1 MDLTKLN
8 EKTILS
14 DEVFEEIFS
23 QKDEI
28 YKAKLLLSAQEVAE
42 RFHVK
47 GKFDQMVKAYK
58 RVDRETK
65 QKKKQEFSSMDNYT
79 NFDGPYENMYCGS
92 WIAGETGIYAQNMAT
107 VEQIACYH
115 PILPIERLK
124 NLETGEEQI
133 KLAFKRN
140 GRWEEII
147 VPKVMIT
154 SAGKIVALSGR
165 GVAVTSENAKLLVRY
180 LSDVENRNTGQIEVQ
195 YSSSKLG
202 WIKKEFLPYD
212 TEITFDGDSRFRQ
225 LFESIGEH
233 GNRDK
238 WYEHVKSLRKSGRM
252 EIKLMLAA
260 SFASVLLHQ
269 VGALPFFVD
278 LWGET
283 EGGKA
288 QPLDTNIITPNGIK
302 KMGEMK
308 VGDFVI
314 GCDGKP
320 HKVTGVYPQG
330 KKDVYEVS
338 FSDGTKTRCCK
349 EHLWTVSTITRRNH
363 NRGTIVMSLEE
374 IIKSRIKK
382 GKAYNFRIPVCN
394 PVEFESNQK
403 LPIDSYLLGTLIG
416 DGCLTMKEN
425 ERRGTYLYFSN
436 MESDV
441 LERVNLKLLER
452 DCELKRNTYTQC
464 QYIISGKGKID
475 LEKDLKSLGLN
486 GKSADR
492 FIPDCYKFS
501 SISERKE
508 LLAGLF
514 DTDGS
519 VEKFGKYEYCTKS
532 KQLANDI
539 QSLCRSLG
547 YRATLRTYERK
558 GYEYYITVLTDEE
571 IFKSDKHKEKADLH
585 KIKRNRA
592 VTRNEMSIVDV
603 KKVGYEECQCI
614 MVDSKEHTYL
624 CDDYIVTHNTVTL
637 MLAASVWANPAE
649 SAYIGDFKTTDV
661 ALEAKANMLNHLPM
675 ILDDTSKKNRRIEE
689 NFEGVVYDLCSGK
702 GKTRSN
708 RDIGIN
714 TENHWN
720 NCILTNGERPMTSYV
735 NQGGAINRIL
745 EIECGEKVYS
755 DPQLTADTLKQNYGF
770 SGKDFV
776 EVIKAMG
783 ADAVREIQKDFQQK
797 LFDDEKMQKQSI
809 SLSIIL
815 TADKIATD
823 TLFKDGQY
831 ISIDEA
837 KKVLIDRNELSD
849 NERCYRYIMDKVA
862 MNGMRFDADTNC
874 EKWGIIEN
882 GYAVFYNQ
890 SFDEL
895 CKSGG
900 FSKKS
905 FLSWAAKKKII
916 VQSGGKNTKSTR
928 INGNVVRC
936 VWLKIEEMPEFEID
950 EKGIIQ
956 IDEQME
962 LPFE

>member
-23 QKDEI
+23 QEDEI
-28 YKAKLLLSAQEVAE
+28 YKARLLLSAQEVAE

-65 QKKKQEFSSMDNYT
+65 QRKKQQQTAGMNNYT
-79 NFDGPYENMYCGS
+79 DFDGPYENMYCGS
-92 WIAGETGIYAQNMAT
+92 WIATETGIYAQNMAT

-147 VPKVMIT
+147 IPKTMIT
-154 SAGKIVALSGR
+154 SASKIVALSGR

-180 LSDVENRNTGQIEVQ
+180 LSDVENRNTSQIAVQ

-225 LFESIGEH
+225 LFENIGEH
-233 GNRDK
+233 GNRAK
-238 WYEHVKSLRKSGRM
+238 WYEHVKSLRQSGRM
-252 EIKLMLAA
+252 EIKLVLAA
-260 SFASVLLHQ
+260 SFASVLIHQ
-269 VGALPFFVD
+269 IGALPFFVD

-283 EGGKA
+283 EGGK
-288 QPLDTNIITPNGIK
+288 
-302 KMGEMK
+302 
-308 VGDFVI
+308 
-314 GCDGKP
+314 
-320 HKVTGVYPQG
+320 
-330 KKDVYEVS
+330 
-338 FSDGTKTRCCK
+338 
-349 EHLWTVSTITRRNH
+349 
-363 NRGTIVMSLEE
+363 
-374 IIKSRIKK
+374 
-382 GKAYNFRIPVCN
+382 
-394 PVEFESNQK
+394 
-403 LPIDSYLLGTLIG
+403 
-416 DGCLTMKEN
+416 
-425 ERRGTYLYFSN
+425 
-436 MESDV
+436 
-441 LERVNLKLLER
+441 
-452 DCELKRNTYTQC
+452 
-464 QYIISGKGKID
+464 
-475 LEKDLKSLGLN
+475 
-486 GKSADR
+486 
-492 FIPDCYKFS
+492 
-501 SISERKE
+501 
-508 LLAGLF
+508 
-514 DTDGS
+514 
-519 VEKFGKYEYCTKS
+519 
-532 KQLANDI
+532 
-539 QSLCRSLG
+539 
-547 YRATLRTYERK
+547 
-558 GYEYYITVLTDEE
+558 
-571 IFKSDKHKEKADLH
+571 
-585 KIKRNRA
+585 
-592 VTRNEMSIVDV
+592 
-603 KKVGYEECQCI
+603 
-614 MVDSKEHTYL
+614 
-624 CDDYIVTHNTVTL
+624 TVTL

-714 TENHWN
+714 TESHWN
-720 NCILTNGERPMTSYV
+720 NCILTNGERPLTSYV

-745 EIECGEKVYS
+745 EIECGEKVYE
-755 DPQLTADTLKQNYGF
+755 DPQQTADTLKQNYGF
-770 SGKDFV
+770 AGKDFV

-783 ADAVREIQKDFQQK
+783 ADAVREIQKDFQQQ

-823 TLFKDGQY
+823 ALFKDGQY

-916 VQSGGKNTKSTR
+916 VQSGGKNTKATR
-928 INGNVVRC
+928 IGGNVVRC
-936 VWLKIEEMPEFEID
+936 VWLKIEEAQEFETD
-950 EKGIIQ
+950 ENGFIHM
-956 IDEQME
+956 DEQMK
-962 LPFE
+962 LPFD

>member
-23 QKDEI
+23 QEDEI
-28 YKAKLLLSAQEVAE
+28 YKARLLLSAQEVAE

-58 RVDRETK
+58 KVDRETK
-65 QKKKQEFSSMDNYT
+65 QKKKQESAGTNNYT
-79 NFDGPYENMYCGS
+79 NFDGPYDDMYCGS
-92 WIAGETGIYAQNMAT
+92 WLAGENGVYAQNMSQ

-154 SAGKIVALSGR
+154 SASKIVALSGR

-180 LSDVENRNTGQIEVQ
+180 LSDVENRNTGQIAVQ

-238 WYEHVKSLRKSGRM
+238 WYEHVKELRKTGRM
-252 EIKLMLAA
+252 ETKLMLAA
-260 SFASVLLHQ
+260 SFASVLIHQ
-269 VGALPFFVD
+269 IGALPFFVD

-283 EGGKA
+283 EGGK
-288 QPLDTNIITPNGIK
+288 
-302 KMGEMK
+302 
-308 VGDFVI
+308 
-314 GCDGKP
+314 
-320 HKVTGVYPQG
+320 
-330 KKDVYEVS
+330 
-338 FSDGTKTRCCK
+338 
-349 EHLWTVSTITRRNH
+349 
-363 NRGTIVMSLEE
+363 
-374 IIKSRIKK
+374 
-382 GKAYNFRIPVCN
+382 
-394 PVEFESNQK
+394 
-403 LPIDSYLLGTLIG
+403 
-416 DGCLTMKEN
+416 
-425 ERRGTYLYFSN
+425 
-436 MESDV
+436 
-441 LERVNLKLLER
+441 
-452 DCELKRNTYTQC
+452 
-464 QYIISGKGKID
+464 
-475 LEKDLKSLGLN
+475 
-486 GKSADR
+486 
-492 FIPDCYKFS
+492 
-501 SISERKE
+501 
-508 LLAGLF
+508 
-514 DTDGS
+514 
-519 VEKFGKYEYCTKS
+519 
-532 KQLANDI
+532 
-539 QSLCRSLG
+539 
-547 YRATLRTYERK
+547 
-558 GYEYYITVLTDEE
+558 
-571 IFKSDKHKEKADLH
+571 
-585 KIKRNRA
+585 
-592 VTRNEMSIVDV
+592 
-603 KKVGYEECQCI
+603 
-614 MVDSKEHTYL
+614 
-624 CDDYIVTHNTVTL
+624 TVTL

-714 TENHWN
+714 AENHWN
-720 NCILTNGERPMTSYV
+720 NCILTNGERPLTSYV

-745 EIECGEKVYS
+745 EIECGEKVYA
-755 DPQLTADTLKQNYGF
+755 DPQQTADTLKQNYGF
-770 SGKDFV
+770 AGKDFV

-783 ADAVREIQKDFQQK
+783 ADAVREIPKDFQEQ

-862 MNGMRFDADTNC
+862 MNGMRFDDDTNC
-874 EKWGIIEN
+874 EKWGIIKD
-882 GYAVFYNQ
+882 GYAVFYTQ
-890 SFDEL
+890 SLDEL
-895 CKSGG
+895 CKIGG
-900 FSKKS
+900 FSKKA
-905 FLSWAAKKKII
+905 FLSWANKKNLL
-916 VQSGGKNTKSTR
+916 SHSNGANTKPTR
-928 INGNVVRC
+928 INGTVCKC
-936 VWLKIEEMPEFEID
+936 VWLKIEEVSEVETD
-950 EKGIIQ
+950 ENGWIKV
-956 IDEQME
+956 DEQMK
-962 LPFE
+962 LPFD

>member
-1 MDLTKLN
+1 MDLTKMN

-23 QKDEI
+23 QEDEI
-28 YKAKLLLSAQEVAE
+28 YKARLLLSAQEVAE

-65 QKKKQEFSSMDNYT
+65 QRKKQQQNASMNNYT
-79 NFDGPYENMYCGS
+79 DFEGPYENMYCGS

-147 VPKVMIT
+147 IPKTMIT
-154 SAGKIVALSGR
+154 SASKIVALSGR

-180 LSDVENRNTGQIEVQ
+180 LSDVENRNTSQIAVQ

-225 LFESIGEH
+225 LFENIGEH
-233 GNRDK
+233 GNRAK
-238 WYEHVKSLRKSGRM
+238 WYEHVKSLRQSDRM

-260 SFASVLLHQ
+260 SFASVLIHQ
-269 VGALPFFVD
+269 IGALPFFVD

-283 EGGKA
+283 EGGK
-288 QPLDTNIITPNGIK
+288 
-302 KMGEMK
+302 
-308 VGDFVI
+308 
-314 GCDGKP
+314 
-320 HKVTGVYPQG
+320 
-330 KKDVYEVS
+330 
-338 FSDGTKTRCCK
+338 
-349 EHLWTVSTITRRNH
+349 
-363 NRGTIVMSLEE
+363 
-374 IIKSRIKK
+374 
-382 GKAYNFRIPVCN
+382 
-394 PVEFESNQK
+394 
-403 LPIDSYLLGTLIG
+403 
-416 DGCLTMKEN
+416 
-425 ERRGTYLYFSN
+425 
-436 MESDV
+436 
-441 LERVNLKLLER
+441 
-452 DCELKRNTYTQC
+452 
-464 QYIISGKGKID
+464 
-475 LEKDLKSLGLN
+475 
-486 GKSADR
+486 
-492 FIPDCYKFS
+492 
-501 SISERKE
+501 
-508 LLAGLF
+508 
-514 DTDGS
+514 
-519 VEKFGKYEYCTKS
+519 
-532 KQLANDI
+532 
-539 QSLCRSLG
+539 
-547 YRATLRTYERK
+547 
-558 GYEYYITVLTDEE
+558 
-571 IFKSDKHKEKADLH
+571 
-585 KIKRNRA
+585 
-592 VTRNEMSIVDV
+592 
-603 KKVGYEECQCI
+603 
-614 MVDSKEHTYL
+614 
-624 CDDYIVTHNTVTL
+624 TVTL

-714 TENHWN
+714 TESHWN
-720 NCILTNGERPMTSYV
+720 NCILTNGERPLTSYV

-745 EIECGEKVYS
+745 EIECGEKVYD
-755 DPQLTADTLKQNYGF
+755 DPQQTADTLKQNYGF
-770 SGKDFV
+770 AGKDFV

-783 ADAVREIQKDFQQK
+783 ADEVREIQKDFQQQ

-849 NERCYRYIMDKVA
+849 NERCYRYILDKIS
-862 MNGMRFDADTNC
+862 MNGTRFDADTAC

-882 GYAVFYNQ
+882 GYAYFYTQ
-890 SFDEL
+890 AFDEL

-900 FSKKS
+900 FSKRS
-905 FLSWAAKKKII
+905 FQSWGVKKKIVETDSKGNPTKQKKI
-916 VQSGGKNTKSTR
+916 DGKN
-928 INGNVVRC
+928 NRC
-936 VWLKIEEMPEFEID
+936 VCLKLDDGISVDDNGFISVDEFNQE
-950 EKGIIQ
+950 
-956 IDEQME
+956 E
-962 LPFE
+962 LPFT

>member
-1 MDLTKLN
+1 MDLTKMN

-23 QKDEI
+23 QEDEI
-28 YKAKLLLSAQEVAE
+28 YKARLLLSAQEVAE

-65 QKKKQEFSSMDNYT
+65 QRKKQQQTAGMNNYT
-79 NFDGPYENMYCGS
+79 DFEGPYENMYCGS
-92 WIAGETGIYAQNMAT
+92 WIATETGIYAQNMAT

-115 PILPIERLK
+115 PILPIKRLK

-147 VPKVMIT
+147 ISKTMIT
-154 SAGKIVALSGR
+154 SASKIVALSGR

-180 LSDVENRNTGQIEVQ
+180 LSDVENRNTSQIAVQ

-225 LFESIGEH
+225 LFENIGEH
-233 GNRDK
+233 GNRAK
-238 WYEHVKSLRKSGRM
+238 WYEHVKSLRQSGRM

-260 SFASVLLHQ
+260 SFASVLINQ
-269 VGALPFFVD
+269 IGALPFFVD

-283 EGGKA
+283 EGGK
-288 QPLDTNIITPNGIK
+288 
-302 KMGEMK
+302 
-308 VGDFVI
+308 
-314 GCDGKP
+314 
-320 HKVTGVYPQG
+320 
-330 KKDVYEVS
+330 
-338 FSDGTKTRCCK
+338 
-349 EHLWTVSTITRRNH
+349 
-363 NRGTIVMSLEE
+363 
-374 IIKSRIKK
+374 
-382 GKAYNFRIPVCN
+382 
-394 PVEFESNQK
+394 
-403 LPIDSYLLGTLIG
+403 
-416 DGCLTMKEN
+416 
-425 ERRGTYLYFSN
+425 
-436 MESDV
+436 
-441 LERVNLKLLER
+441 
-452 DCELKRNTYTQC
+452 
-464 QYIISGKGKID
+464 
-475 LEKDLKSLGLN
+475 
-486 GKSADR
+486 
-492 FIPDCYKFS
+492 
-501 SISERKE
+501 
-508 LLAGLF
+508 
-514 DTDGS
+514 
-519 VEKFGKYEYCTKS
+519 
-532 KQLANDI
+532 
-539 QSLCRSLG
+539 
-547 YRATLRTYERK
+547 
-558 GYEYYITVLTDEE
+558 
-571 IFKSDKHKEKADLH
+571 
-585 KIKRNRA
+585 
-592 VTRNEMSIVDV
+592 
-603 KKVGYEECQCI
+603 
-614 MVDSKEHTYL
+614 
-624 CDDYIVTHNTVTL
+624 TVTL

-714 TENHWN
+714 TESHWN
-720 NCILTNGERPMTSYV
+720 NCILTNGERPLTSYV

-745 EIECGEKVYS
+745 EIECGEKVYA
-755 DPQLTADTLKQNYGF
+755 DPQQTADTLKQNYGF
-770 SGKDFV
+770 AGKDFV

-783 ADAVREIQKDFQQK
+783 ADQVREIQKDFQRQ

-823 TLFKDGQY
+823 MLFKDGQY

-849 NERCYRYIMDKVA
+849 NERCYRYILDKIS
-862 MNGMRFDADTNC
+862 MNGTRFDADTAC

-882 GYAVFYNQ
+882 GYAYFYTQ
-890 SFDEL
+890 AFDEL

-900 FSKKS
+900 FSKRS
-905 FLSWAAKKKII
+905 FQSWGVKKKV
-916 VQSGGKNTKSTR
+916 VQTDSKGNPTKQKKIDGKN
-928 INGNVVRC
+928 NRC
-936 VWLKIEEMPEFEID
+936 VCLKLDDGISVDDNGFISVDEFNQE
-950 EKGIIQ
+950 
-956 IDEQME
+956 E
-962 LPFE
+962 LPFT

>member
-23 QKDEI
+23 QEDEI
-28 YKAKLLLSAQEVAE
+28 YKARLLLSAQEVAE
-42 RFHVK
+42 RFRVK

-65 QKKKQEFSSMDNYT
+65 QRKKQQQIAGMNNYT
-79 NFDGPYENMYCGS
+79 DFEGPYENMYCGS
-92 WIAGETGIYAQNMAT
+92 WIAGETGIYSQNMAT
-107 VEQIACYH
+107 VDQIACYH

-147 VPKVMIT
+147 IPKTMIT
-154 SAGKIVALSGR
+154 SASKIVALSGR

-180 LSDVENRNTGQIEVQ
+180 LSDVENRNTSKIVVQ

-238 WYEHVKSLRKSGRM
+238 WYEHIKRLRQSGKM

-260 SFASVLLHQ
+260 SFASVLIHQ
-269 VGALPFFVD
+269 VGALPFFID

-283 EGGKA
+283 EGGK
-288 QPLDTNIITPNGIK
+288 
-302 KMGEMK
+302 
-308 VGDFVI
+308 
-314 GCDGKP
+314 
-320 HKVTGVYPQG
+320 
-330 KKDVYEVS
+330 
-338 FSDGTKTRCCK
+338 
-349 EHLWTVSTITRRNH
+349 
-363 NRGTIVMSLEE
+363 
-374 IIKSRIKK
+374 
-382 GKAYNFRIPVCN
+382 
-394 PVEFESNQK
+394 
-403 LPIDSYLLGTLIG
+403 
-416 DGCLTMKEN
+416 
-425 ERRGTYLYFSN
+425 
-436 MESDV
+436 
-441 LERVNLKLLER
+441 
-452 DCELKRNTYTQC
+452 
-464 QYIISGKGKID
+464 
-475 LEKDLKSLGLN
+475 
-486 GKSADR
+486 
-492 FIPDCYKFS
+492 
-501 SISERKE
+501 
-508 LLAGLF
+508 
-514 DTDGS
+514 
-519 VEKFGKYEYCTKS
+519 
-532 KQLANDI
+532 
-539 QSLCRSLG
+539 
-547 YRATLRTYERK
+547 
-558 GYEYYITVLTDEE
+558 
-571 IFKSDKHKEKADLH
+571 
-585 KIKRNRA
+585 
-592 VTRNEMSIVDV
+592 
-603 KKVGYEECQCI
+603 
-614 MVDSKEHTYL
+614 
-624 CDDYIVTHNTVTL
+624 TVTL

-661 ALEAKANMLNHLPM
+661 ALEAKANMLNHLPV

-720 NCILTNGERPMTSYV
+720 NCILTNGERPLTSYV

-745 EIECGEKVYS
+745 EIECGEKVYA

-770 SGKDFV
+770 AGKDFV
-776 EVIKAMG
+776 EVVKAMG
-783 ADAVREIQKDFQQK
+783 ADSIREIQKGFQQQ

-815 TADKIATD
+815 TADKISTD

-837 KKVLIDRNELSD
+837 KKMLIDRNELSD
-849 NERCYRYIMDKVA
+849 NERCHRYILDKVA
-862 MNGMRFDADTNC
+862 MNSTRFDVGTAC
-874 EKWGIIEN
+874 EKWGIIEH
-882 GYAVFYNQ
+882 GYVFFYNQ
-890 SFDEL
+890 AFDEL

-900 FSKKS
+900 FSKRS
-905 FLSWAAKKKII
+905 FLSWGVKKKVVETDSKGNPTKQKKID
-916 VQSGGKNTKSTR
+916 GKN
-928 INGNVVRC
+928 NRC
-936 VWLKIEEMPEFEID
+936 VCLKLDDGIPVDDSGFMVVD
-950 EKGIIQ
+950 ESMQ
-956 IDEQME
+956 EE
-962 LPFE
+962 LPFQ

>member
-23 QKDEI
+23 QEDEI
-28 YKAKLLLSAQEVAE
+28 YKARLLLSAQEVAE

-65 QKKKQEFSSMDNYT
+65 LRKKQQQTGGMNNYT
-79 NFDGPYENMYCGS
+79 DFEGPYENMYCGS

-147 VPKVMIT
+147 IPKTMIT
-154 SAGKIVALSGR
+154 SASKIVALSGR

-180 LSDVENRNTGQIEVQ
+180 LSDVENRNTSQIAVQ

-225 LFESIGEH
+225 LFENIGEH

-238 WYEHVKSLRKSGRM
+238 WYEHVKSLRQSGRM

-260 SFASVLLHQ
+260 SFASVLIHQ
-269 VGALPFFVD
+269 IGALPFFVD

-283 EGGKA
+283 EGGK
-288 QPLDTNIITPNGIK
+288 
-302 KMGEMK
+302 
-308 VGDFVI
+308 
-314 GCDGKP
+314 
-320 HKVTGVYPQG
+320 
-330 KKDVYEVS
+330 
-338 FSDGTKTRCCK
+338 
-349 EHLWTVSTITRRNH
+349 
-363 NRGTIVMSLEE
+363 
-374 IIKSRIKK
+374 
-382 GKAYNFRIPVCN
+382 
-394 PVEFESNQK
+394 
-403 LPIDSYLLGTLIG
+403 
-416 DGCLTMKEN
+416 
-425 ERRGTYLYFSN
+425 
-436 MESDV
+436 
-441 LERVNLKLLER
+441 
-452 DCELKRNTYTQC
+452 
-464 QYIISGKGKID
+464 
-475 LEKDLKSLGLN
+475 
-486 GKSADR
+486 
-492 FIPDCYKFS
+492 
-501 SISERKE
+501 
-508 LLAGLF
+508 
-514 DTDGS
+514 
-519 VEKFGKYEYCTKS
+519 
-532 KQLANDI
+532 
-539 QSLCRSLG
+539 
-547 YRATLRTYERK
+547 
-558 GYEYYITVLTDEE
+558 
-571 IFKSDKHKEKADLH
+571 
-585 KIKRNRA
+585 
-592 VTRNEMSIVDV
+592 
-603 KKVGYEECQCI
+603 
-614 MVDSKEHTYL
+614 
-624 CDDYIVTHNTVTL
+624 TVTL

-714 TENHWN
+714 AESHWN
-720 NCILTNGERPMTSYV
+720 NCILTNGERPLTSYV

-745 EIECGEKVYS
+745 EIECGEKVYM

-770 SGKDFV
+770 AGKDFV

-783 ADAVREIQKDFQQK
+783 ADAVREIQKDFQQQ

-815 TADKIATD
+815 TADKIVTD
-823 TLFKDGQY
+823 MLFKDGQY

-849 NERCYRYIMDKVA
+849 NERCYRYILDKVA
-862 MNGMRFDADTNC
+862 MNGTRFDADTAC
-874 EKWGIIEN
+874 EKWGIIEH
-882 GYAVFYNQ
+882 GYVFFYNQ
-890 SFDEL
+890 AFDEL

-900 FSKKS
+900 FSKRS
-905 FLSWAAKKKII
+905 FLSWGVKKKIVETDSKGNPTKQKKI
-916 VQSGGKNTKSTR
+916 DGKN
-928 INGNVVRC
+928 NRC
-936 VWLKIEEMPEFEID
+936 VCMKLDDGMSVDDNGFISVD
-950 EKGIIQ
+950 ESMQEK
-956 IDEQME
+956 
-962 LPFE
+962 LPFQ